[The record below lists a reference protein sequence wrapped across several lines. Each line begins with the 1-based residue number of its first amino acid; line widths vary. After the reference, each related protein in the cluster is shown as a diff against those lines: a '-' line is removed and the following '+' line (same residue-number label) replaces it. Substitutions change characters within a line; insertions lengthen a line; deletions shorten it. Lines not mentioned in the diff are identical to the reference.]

1 MSLRIPSPAPLAAI
15 LAPLLLT
22 GLLAEEPPTPSEPV
36 PAEVFKAATAPKIDG
51 TLDDECWKKATVFD
65 VHYIMAKKGVKAES
79 SPMKVQYTW
88 DDHFFYIGYETFDTN
103 VRSLGKEHQE
113 GPPDNR
119 REVADIWNSDP
130 EPWVD
135 VVEFFITFGD
145 ENFFWELHHN
155 ALNQLGDVLIMSKLP
170 YWQGN
175 RTNDRPAIA
184 MWNIY
189 FGHGEYVQDEG
200 PYELPDGTIKR
211 YKLATATKLKPK
223 ADGTPSTPNKV
234 GDKDTGYTAELRL
247 PWYGIGARI
256 SDRTWIKHPPKEGEK
271 RPIMEGGPWKMTGK
285 VVSVIAVCQNP
296 DLKDRYHH
304 SGEKFYG
311 GWFHH
316 GVKEYPRLKLV
327 NPAAETK

>member
-1 MSLRIPSPAPLAAI
+1 
-15 LAPLLLT
+15 
-22 GLLAEEPPTPSEPV
+22 
-36 PAEVFKAATAPKIDG
+36 
-51 TLDDECWKKATVFD
+51 
-65 VHYIMAKKGVKAES
+65 
-79 SPMKVQYTW
+79 
-88 DDHFFYIGYETFDTN
+88 
-103 VRSLGKEHQE
+103 
-113 GPPDNR
+113 
-119 REVADIWNSDP
+119 
-130 EPWVD
+130 
-135 VVEFFITFGD
+135 
-145 ENFFWELHHN
+145 
-155 ALNQLGDVLIMSKLP
+155 MSKLP

-304 SGEKFYG
+304 SGPNFRS

-316 GVKEYPRLKLV
+316 GVKDYPRLKLV
-327 NPAAETK
+327 DPSAETK